1 MSKLSRRQRQLARHT
16 ERIWSF
22 GEFAALNGIAKI
34 TLTRSIARGDGP
46 PVIKLSPHRLGIRD
60 SDGAAWQAARVQER
74 A

>member
-1 MSKLSRRQRQLARHT
+1 MSKSKRRQRPLARHP

-22 GEFAALNGIAKI
+22 REFAALNGICTA
-34 TLTRSIARGDGP
+34 TLTRSIARGEGP
-46 PVIKLSPHRLGIRD
+46 PVIKISPRRFGIRE